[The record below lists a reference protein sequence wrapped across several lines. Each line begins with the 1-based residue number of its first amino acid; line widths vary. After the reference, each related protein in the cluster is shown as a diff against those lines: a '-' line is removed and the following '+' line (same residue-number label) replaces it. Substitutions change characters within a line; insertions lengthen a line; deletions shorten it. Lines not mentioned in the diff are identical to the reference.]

1 MRIREQRWKTKQGTM
16 RESRTKGDA
25 RKVIRSNVSLL
36 LLFLLLVDSGDY
48 PGLGSDPLAGR
59 NTEFEESGDGL
70 GEAIG
75 DKISIAIMNYAE

>member
-1 MRIREQRWKTKQGTM
+1 M

-25 RKVIRSNVSLL
+25 RKVIRSYVSLL
-36 LLFLLLVDSGDY
+36 LLFLLLIDGGDY

-75 DKISIAIMNYAE
+75 DGISIVITGYTEGTYSLNHKS

>member
-1 MRIREQRWKTKQGTM
+1 MENETGDDKGKQD
-16 RESRTKGDA
+16 EGDA
-25 RKVIRSNVSLL
+25 RQGIRSNVVLL
-36 LLFLLLVDSGDY
+36 LLFLLLIDSGDY

-75 DKISIAIMNYAE
+75 GKISIVIMNYAE

>member
-25 RKVIRSNVSLL
+25 RKVIRSYVSLL
-36 LLFLLLVDSGDY
+36 LLFLLLIDSGDY

-59 NTEFEESGDGL
+59 NTEFEESGNGL
-70 GEAIG
+70 REAIG
-75 DKISIAIMNYAE
+75 NGISIAIMSYAE

>member
-1 MRIREQRWKTKQGTM
+1 MRIQEQRWKT

-59 NTEFEESGDGL
+59 NTKFEESGDGL

-75 DKISIAIMNYAE
+75 DGISIAIMSYAE